1 VKILIVSLP
10 RTGSSQLLIDVSKKH
25 QLKSIF
31 EPYNIRILNN
41 DRLYSSEMND
51 VAVKTI
57 IGQTPKKI
65 AYDVTCDNYVYE
77 YLKWLYNFIKD
88 FDEVILLSRKNL
100 IACIESISFLMYN
113 ITNKDKDKNKNF
125 TYNIP
130 YYYEAPPV
138 EIYNFYKKEITAY
151 DKIINII
158 SKDLNIPITYYED
171 IYDLNSPNRLR
182 KDHKDKKTNLTLI

>member
-1 VKILIVSLP
+1 
-10 RTGSSQLLIDVSKKH
+10 
-25 QLKSIF
+25 
-31 EPYNIRILNN
+31 
-41 DRLYSSEMND
+41 
-51 VAVKTI
+51 
-57 IGQTPKKI
+57 
-65 AYDVTCDNYVYE
+65 
-77 YLKWLYNFIKD
+77 
-88 FDEVILLSRKNL
+88 
-100 IACIESISFLMYN
+100 MYN
-113 ITNKDKDKNKNF
+113 ITNKNKNF

-138 EIYNFYKKEITAY
+138 EIYNLWEKEITAY